1 MTIRT
6 VAPVLCRC
14 HPLRAEFQDVL
25 GHDRVGHL
33 VSNALIRAGFARTAE
48 LATATDGELLA
59 VRELGEAGLSRVRE
73 RIPTGAPAGV
83 YSPTALM
90 ERLPIRVEP
99 WMLTD
104 SDRAAP
110 LWLLTFFPA
119 DEPRIW
125 GHVRPTVIGWKRML
139 REPRWTGAERALI
152 RAASSLAGVGTAVD
166 LDHLAVDLD
175 NARWGALLE
184 AMRVRRAGL
193 RGRA

>member
-6 VAPVLCRC
+6 FAPTLCRC

-48 LATATDGELLA
+48 LVTATDGELLS
-59 VRELGEAGLSRVRE
+59 VRELGDVGLARVRE
-73 RIPTGAPAGV
+73 RIPTGASSGA
-83 YSPTALM
+83 YSPTSLM
-90 ERLPIRVEP
+90 ERLPVRVEP

-110 LWLLTFFPA
+110 LWLLASFPP
-119 DEPRIW
+119 DEARIW
-125 GHVRPTVIGWKRML
+125 GHVRPGAIGWKRML

-152 RAASSLAGVGTAVD
+152 RAACSLAGVGAAVD

-175 NARWGALLE
+175 DARWGALLE

-193 RGRA
+193 RGRP